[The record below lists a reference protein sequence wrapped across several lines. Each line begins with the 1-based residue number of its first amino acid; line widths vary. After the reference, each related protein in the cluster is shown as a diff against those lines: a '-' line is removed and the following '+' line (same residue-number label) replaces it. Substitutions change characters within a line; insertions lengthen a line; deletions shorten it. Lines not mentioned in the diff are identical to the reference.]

1 MSFYPCF
8 WAVLL
13 LTSLV
18 CVALDGVELLK
29 KWAENMKVV
38 IFSVKWGNEWLPH
51 VAKGV
56 GKSAPPFSDG
66 VHFLDAI
73 CFAYIGGP
81 IDVELSLTAN
91 ARCCCNAR
99 CCV

>member
-38 IFSVKWGNEWLPH
+38 IFSVRWGSEWLPH

-56 GKSAPPFSDG
+56 GKSAPPFSKG
-66 VHFLDAI
+66 VHFLDTL

-91 ARCCCNAR
+91 ARCC
-99 CCV
+99 V

>member
-8 WAVLL
+8 WPVLL

-51 VAKGV
+51 VAKGG
-56 GKSAPPFSDG
+56 GKIATPSARVSRFATPFGCIAQLVLFG
-66 VHFLDAI
+66 V
-73 CFAYIGGP
+73 
-81 IDVELSLTAN
+81 
-91 ARCCCNAR
+91 
-99 CCV
+99 

>member
-51 VAKGV
+51 VAKGRGQNRHPV
-56 GKSAPPFSDG
+56 SKG
-66 VHFLDAI
+66 VHFLDTLWMYCATGS
-73 CFAYIGGP
+73 FWRMIGTP
-81 IDVELSLTAN
+81 NTNCSKP
-91 ARCCCNAR
+91 
-99 CCV
+99 

>member
-56 GKSAPPFSDG
+56 GKSAPPSARVSIFWTPFGCIAQLVLFG
-66 VHFLDAI
+66 V
-73 CFAYIGGP
+73 
-81 IDVELSLTAN
+81 
-91 ARCCCNAR
+91 
-99 CCV
+99 

>member
-13 LTSLV
+13 LTSSG

-38 IFSVKWGNEWLPH
+38 IFSARVSIFWMPYVLHTSVAPH
-51 VAKGV
+51 
-56 GKSAPPFSDG
+56 
-66 VHFLDAI
+66 
-73 CFAYIGGP
+73 
-81 IDVELSLTAN
+81 
-91 ARCCCNAR
+91 RCSCR
-99 CCV
+99 

>member
-51 VAKGV
+51 VAKG
-56 GKSAPPFSDG
+56 GGQNRHSFSKG
-66 VHFLDAI
+66 VAFRDTL

-81 IDVELSLTAN
+81 IDVELSPTAN

>member
-8 WAVLL
+8 WPVLL

-38 IFSVKWGNEWLPH
+38 IFSVTGGNEWLPH

-56 GKSAPPFSDG
+56 GKSAPPS
-66 VHFLDAI
+66 
-73 CFAYIGGP
+73 
-81 IDVELSLTAN
+81 
-91 ARCCCNAR
+91 ARVSIFWTPYVLHTSVAPHR
-99 CCV
+99 CSCR

>member
-8 WAVLL
+8 WAFLL
-13 LTSLV
+13 LTSSV

-51 VAKGV
+51 VAKGGGQNAPV
-56 GKSAPPFSDG
+56 GMYCATGSFWRM
-66 VHFLDAI
+66 
-73 CFAYIGGP
+73 IGTP
-81 IDVELSLTAN
+81 NTNCSKP
-91 ARCCCNAR
+91 
-99 CCV
+99 